1 MSKTEM
7 PSEDRNESCTS
18 PWPVMTDFPSPAAPV
33 SFKQNSPRT
42 YWSTCLQSVSWLAL
56 HCGSSILPWL
66 PTFKLW
72 KQTNIHSHGKDL
84 KKKAPGKPSPS
95 QYLLI
100 AFSPV
105 LKFSGWPPVRVAG
118 YLMVSLEPLIQEEEN
133 SDPVGNLKNLEQKT
147 IRTWH
152 DLPVM
157 RPILPHADSYFLS
170 CLLWCHEQ
178 HQKNRG
184 S

>member
-7 PSEDRNESCTS
+7 PSQGRNESCTS
-18 PWPVMTDFPSPAAPV
+18 PWPVMTDSPKPAAPV

-42 YWSTCLQSVSWLAL
+42 YWSTCLQSVSWLAF

-105 LKFSGWPPVRVAG
+105 LKFSGWPPVSGWVPNGLTWTTDSRGGKFRPCRKPKEPRTKDHQDLTWPSCNEANSASCWQ
-118 YLMVSLEPLIQEEEN
+118 LLPPLFASLP
-133 SDPVGNLKNLEQKT
+133 
-147 IRTWH
+147 RTT
-152 DLPVM
+152 
-157 RPILPHADSYFLS
+157 S
-170 CLLWCHEQ
+170 E
-178 HQKNRG
+178 G
-184 S
+184 